1 MKQPFA
7 ERVKA
12 GMERSGLALRE
23 LCRRSQVDPSL
34 LSKVLSGKRPPP
46 ADEKAL
52 RRLAEALGLPAEE
65 LIVAAGVIPS
75 EWSRLND
82 DPALLK
88 SVSEAIASGK
98 LPDAPRFRSL
108 PPGGGGS
115 RWGGNYGRTPHPS
128 LPPSQGGKGHGL
140 QDELL

>member
-12 GMERSGLALRE
+12 GMVRSGLTLRE

-34 LSKVLSGKRPPP
+34 LSKVLAGKRPPP

-52 RRLAEALGLPAEE
+52 RRLADALGLPAEE
-65 LIVAAGVIPS
+65 LIVSAGVIPA

-88 SVSEAIASGK
+88 SVSEAIASPK
-98 LPDAPRFRSL
+98 RRAAPTVERAVWGSGL
-108 PPGGGGS
+108 PPVVRTETRS
-115 RWGGNYGRTPHPS
+115 RE
-128 LPPSQGGKGHGL
+128 L